1 MADTIITNAIDLGD
15 IALRSLLSLTVLFFI
30 TRLMG
35 KKQISQLT
43 FFDYV
48 IGISIGSLAAE
59 MAATDEVPYQH
70 GLTAIVVYGLI
81 AWLISIITNKSIK
94 ARRFFTGHTFLLIDK
109 GKILEE
115 NLSTVKYDVND
126 LLSEA
131 RNAGYFNIADIEYAL
146 LETNGKISFLPKA
159 DKQPPTLGDMG
170 IQKQQDGLCANVIID
185 GVIMKENLHSVG
197 LDEAWLRNEMERQN
211 AGKVQDI
218 ILATVD
224 NQNALSVYPMT
235 KRKVKK
241 TPVD

>member
-1 MADTIITNAIDLGD
+1 MADQILYHAADLGD
-15 IALRSLLSLTVLFFI
+15 IALRSVVSLAVLFLI

-81 AWLISIITNKSIK
+81 AWLIALITNKSIK

-109 GKILEE
+109 GKILEK
-115 NLSTVKYDVND
+115 NLATVKYDVND

-131 RNAGYFNIADIEYAL
+131 RNAGYFNISDIEYAL
-146 LETNGKISFLPKA
+146 LETNGKLSFLPKA
-159 DKQPPTLGDMG
+159 DKQPPTLSDLN
-170 IQKQQDGLCANVIID
+170 IQKAQDGLTANVVID
-185 GVIMKENLHSVG
+185 GELMRENLTMLG
-197 LDEAWLRNEMERQN
+197 LNEEWLRQELEKQRVS
-211 AGKVQDI
+211 GIHDL

-224 NQNALSVYPMT
+224 TNNVLTVFEKT
-235 KRKVKK
+235 GREVKK
-241 TPVD
+241 TPID

>member
-1 MADTIITNAIDLGD
+1 MADTILYHATDLGD

-81 AWLISIITNKSIK
+81 AWVISLITNKSIK

-115 NLSTVKYDVND
+115 NMAKVKYDVND

-131 RNAGYFNIADIEYAL
+131 RNAGYFNIADIQYAL
-146 LETNGKISFLPKA
+146 LETNGKISFLPKV
-159 DKQPPTLGDMG
+159 DKQPPTLGDLN
-170 IQKQQDGLCANVIID
+170 IQKAQEGLCANVIID
-185 GVIMKENLHSVG
+185 GEIMADNLQAAG
-197 LDEAWLRNEMERQN
+197 LDETWLKNELEKQK
-211 AGKVQDI
+211 AGSVPDI

-224 NQNALSVYPMT
+224 TDNALSIYPKT
-235 KRKVKK
+235 RKTVKR
-241 TPVD
+241 TAID